1 MKRLTGIFLSLCL
14 VLACADIIAAQS
26 SQGTPPP
33 KVLAITREY
42 VKPGRTGATHEKTES
57 LFVQAMA
64 HAKWPTHYLAM
75 ESLSGKSRALFF
87 TGYDSFEAWEKD
99 VAGQQKNET
108 LSATLAHANLVD
120 GELLESLD
128 QSVWAYSPEGSN
140 AGGIDI
146 PHMRYFEIERFQLR
160 SGHEKEWNDIVKLVI
175 PALEKANP
183 DTHWA
188 MYYAVYGIPTPTAIV
203 ITPMRSAAEID
214 RSMATQP
221 KFSAAMG
228 EDGMK
233 KLSELSAI
241 AIESSE
247 TNVFSFNP
255 RMSYVEEGWVKAD
268 PDFWKLKA
276 AAAPASKKAEE
287 KPSAKP

>member
-1 MKRLTGIFLSLCL
+1 MKRLTGIFLGLCL
-14 VLACADIIAAQS
+14 VLACADIVAAQG

-33 KVLAITREY
+33 KVLTIMREY

-57 LFVQAMA
+57 LFIQAMTR
-64 HAKWPTHYLAM
+64 AKWPTHYLAM

-99 VAGQQKNET
+99 AAAQQKNET
-108 LSATLAHANLVD
+108 LSAALTHAYVAD
-120 GELLESLD
+120 GEQLESFD
-128 QSVWAYSPEGSN
+128 QSVWMYSPEGSN

-214 RSMATQP
+214 RSMATEP
-221 KFSAAMG
+221 KFAAAMG

-255 RMSYVEEGWVKAD
+255 RMSYVEESWVKAD

>member
-1 MKRLTGIFLSLCL
+1 MKRFTGIFLGMCL
-14 VLACADIIAAQS
+14 VLACADIVAAQG

-108 LSATLAHANLVD
+108 LSAALAHANLVD

-128 QSVWAYSPEGSN
+128 QSVWMYSPEGSN

-160 SGHEKEWNDIVKLVI
+160 PGHEKEWNDIVKLVI

-203 ITPMRSAAEID
+203 ITPMKSAAEID
-214 RSMATQP
+214 RSMATEP
-221 KFSAAMG
+221 KFAAAMG

-255 RMSYVEEGWVKAD
+255 RMSYVEESWVKAD

-287 KPSAKP
+287 KPSDKP

>member
-1 MKRLTGIFLSLCL
+1 MKRLTGIFLGLCL
-14 VLACADIIAAQS
+14 VLACADIVAAQG

-33 KVLAITREY
+33 KVLTIMREY

-57 LFVQAMA
+57 LFIQAMTR
-64 HAKWPTHYLAM
+64 AKWPTHYLAM

-99 VAGQQKNET
+99 AAAQQKNET
-108 LSATLAHANLVD
+108 LSAALTHAYVVD
-120 GELLESLD
+120 GEQLESFD
-128 QSVWAYSPEGSN
+128 QSVWMYSPEGSN

-160 SGHEKEWNDIVKLVI
+160 PGHEKEWNDIVKLVI
-175 PALEKANP
+175 PALKKANP

-188 MYYAVYGIPTPTAIV
+188 MYYAVYGIPSPAAIV
-203 ITPMRSAAEID
+203 ITPMKSAAEID
-214 RSMATQP
+214 RDMATQP
-221 KFSAAMG
+221 NFMAAMG
-228 EDGMK
+228 EEGMK

-247 TNVFSFNP
+247 TNLFAFNP
-255 RMSYVEEGWVKAD
+255 RMSYVEDSWVKAD
-268 PDFWKLKA
+268 PDFWKPKA